1 MKTPT
6 TCYAKSGGVHVA
18 WQSVGR
24 GERDVLFVPGWVSN
38 VEANWDFP
46 EIADFFNLLSRIGRL
61 ILFDKRGTG
70 LSDRVSRMPT
80 MEERMDDARAVL
92 EAAGA
97 KPAVVI
103 GASEGSALAAL
114 FAATHPERTSGL
126 VLYGGYARR
135 SPAPDYPWA
144 PTAEQRR
151 AFMDAVVEQWGGPM
165 DLTTLAPSRAGDAAF
180 VERFAAYLR
189 VSASPGAAHA
199 LARMNTFLDIRSALT
214 RIRAPTL
221 VLHRRGDRDCHCDE
235 GRYVASKIPGAR
247 FVALEGEDHWPFV
260 GDCGSILNE
269 ISRFVDGLPLPS
281 PLRLPPATLRPVA
294 DVLDALTP
302 KQREVLE
309 FLAQG
314 RSNKQIAALLNV
326 SEHTVHRH
334 VAEVL
339 GRLGVSSRAAAA
351 ALYAERFSR

>member
-1 MKTPT
+1 MKIPT

-18 WQSVGR
+18 WQSIGE
-24 GERDVLFVPGWVSN
+24 GERDLLFVPGWVSN

-46 EIADFFNLLSRIGRL
+46 EIADFFQLLSRVGRL
-61 ILFDKRGTG
+61 IMFDKRGTG
-70 LSDRVSRMPT
+70 LSDRVARMPT

-114 FAATHPERTSGL
+114 FAATHPQRTSGL

-144 PTAEQRR
+144 PTTEQRR
-151 AFMDAVVEQWGGPM
+151 AFMDAVVAQWGGPM
-165 DLTTLAPSRAGDAAF
+165 DLSTLAPSRAADAAF
-180 VERFAAYLR
+180 VARFAAYLR

-199 LARMNTFLDIRSALT
+199 LARMNTFLDIRDSLA

-221 VLHRRGDRDCHCDE
+221 VLHRRDDRDCHCDE

-247 FVALEGEDHWPFV
+247 FVELDGEDHWPFV
-260 GDCGSILNE
+260 GDCGSVLNA
-269 ISRFVDGLPLPS
+269 ITHFVDGLPVPQVASLPA
-281 PLRLPPATLRPVA
+281 ATPRPVA

-309 FLAQG
+309 FIAQG
-314 RSNKQIAALLNV
+314 RSNKQIARLLGV

-339 GRLGVSSRAAAA
+339 GRLGVASRAAAA
-351 ALYAERFSR
+351 ALFAERFAR